1 MVKFYVN
8 NSHHE
13 DLLAQDAI
21 PIDCLPLLLQ
31 KSIQKRARTERDMST
46 STTTD
51 KTRTRRVLAVRH
63 GQSTWNVLKARFPS
77 EQERFQEPVMYT
89 PDAPITELGVSQSR
103 QAGRNL
109 SKALLLNNNDDETTT
124 GAASYVM
131 IVSPLRRA
139 LQTARHMLSTVSH
152 RPLASPMVHA
162 AATEIMADAC
172 DIGSPVADLQAE
184 FGNDFDFSN
193 MTSNQKE
200 ESIYWWPFHQS
211 LKETW
216 RRMKN
221 RLDGGCETEEMVQ
234 GRIELLKQ
242 VIVQYLKSHDASAAE
257 VVVVVVCHSD
267 LIYSLTRHV
276 NQNGQVVGWDSD
288 NGEILDITRFVL

>member
-1 MVKFYVN
+1 
-8 NSHHE
+8 
-13 DLLAQDAI
+13 
-21 PIDCLPLLLQ
+21 
-31 KSIQKRARTERDMST
+31 MST
-46 STTTD
+46 STTTN
-51 KTRTRRVLAVRH
+51 KTRPRRVLAVRH

-109 SKALLLNNNDDETTT
+109 SKALLLNNSNNDNIDGDTTT
-124 GAASYVM
+124 GGAASYVM

-152 RPLASPMVHA
+152 LPLATPMVHA

-193 MTSNQKE
+193 MSSGQKEE

-211 LKETW
+211 LEETW

-234 GRIELLKQ
+234 RRIELLKQ
-242 VIVQYLKSHDASAAE
+242 VIAQNCLKGNASAAD